1 MKWSEFKA
9 HLPWFMEHMSDDEP
23 LVFPRRTAKKRV
35 ANNEK
40 RKRII
45 FDTDELGY
53 SRFHARKEAWLLEL
67 ADNPSLFAEALDK
80 AMETFDIRGW
90 LEEKAD
96 SEHVLGQNLHH
107 SE

>member
-1 MKWSEFKA
+1 MKFGELKA
-9 HLPWFMEHMSDDEP
+9 HWAWMLKNMADDEP
-23 LVFPRRTAKKRV
+23 VVFPRRQAKKRV
-35 ANNEK
+35 ANQEK

-67 ADNPSLFAEALDK
+67 EDNPSLFAEALDK

-90 LEEKAD
+90 LEEKAEI
-96 SEHVLGQNLHH
+96 EHMMGKPHVG
-107 SE
+107 E